1 LAKQKLLN
9 LDIPLEISSGR
20 KSKGKRGVML
30 I

>member
-1 LAKQKLLN
+1 LN

-20 KSKGKRGVML
+20 KSKGTRGVML